1 MKIVK
6 ICDYDN
12 QHGMAFEEAK
22 EALKKKGLRFPSA
35 DESMQ
40 ITGEEYNA
48 FAPWWVEPLKT
59 LTDLVLRGCDYY
71 GGGYRRNVLCYGV
84 PRLRFGVLGIVDE
97 KPHKHKWQT
106 KKVCKECGE
115 EKK

>member
-59 LTDLVLRGCDYY
+59 PTGLVLRGCDW
-71 GGGYRRNVLCYGV
+71 GGYDRRYVDCGGD
-84 PRLRFGVLGIVDE
+84 PGDRCGVLGIVDE